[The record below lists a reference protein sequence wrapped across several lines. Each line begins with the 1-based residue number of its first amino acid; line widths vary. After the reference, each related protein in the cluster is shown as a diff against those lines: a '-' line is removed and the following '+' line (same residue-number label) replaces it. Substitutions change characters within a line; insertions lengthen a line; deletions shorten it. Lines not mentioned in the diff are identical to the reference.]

1 MVEHRTP
8 NPGVGG
14 SNPSWPA
21 NDLSF
26 SGARGVH
33 VRQVMSTKK
42 QLRTNK
48 SGVDSKKDTLSSDRK
63 SSFSPAA
70 IRTFLQEVLAEFRK
84 IVWPEKKV
92 TMGLTGFVIVLVV
105 IISLYLGSVDLLLGK
120 LVSTVLK

>member
-1 MVEHRTP
+1 
-8 NPGVGG
+8 
-14 SNPSWPA
+14 
-21 NDLSF
+21 
-26 SGARGVH
+26 
-33 VRQVMSTKK
+33 MSTKK